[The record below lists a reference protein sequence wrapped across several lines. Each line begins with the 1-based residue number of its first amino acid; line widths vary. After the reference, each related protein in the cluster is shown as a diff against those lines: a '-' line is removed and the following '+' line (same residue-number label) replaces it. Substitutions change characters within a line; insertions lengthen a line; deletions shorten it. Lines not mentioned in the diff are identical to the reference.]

1 MPTLTTIIQHSFGHS
16 NQSRKRKKRNP
27 DWKRRSKTLTI
38 CRYMLL
44 YIENTKDSTRKLL
57 ELIND
62 YSKVARYKIKTH
74 KSLAFVYTKNEKQ
87 KKKIQE
93 TISITIETKRIKYLG
108 MNLPKETKYRYRE
121 NYKRLMK
128 QIKDEINRW
137 GNIPSS
143 RIRRINIVKMR
154 ILPKVIYRF
163 SAIPIRLPTV
173 FFRELEQIISQ
184 FV

>member
-1 MPTLTTIIQHSFGHS
+1 
-16 NQSRKRKKRNP
+16 
-27 DWKRRSKTLTI
+27 
-38 CRYMLL
+38 MLL

-74 KSLAFVYTKNEKQ
+74 KSLAFIYTKNEKQ
-87 KKKIQE
+87 KKIKIQE
-93 TISITIETKRIKYLG
+93 IMSITIEMKRIKYLG
-108 MNLPKETKYRYRE
+108 MNLPKETKDLYIE

-128 QIKDEINRW
+128 EIKDETNRW